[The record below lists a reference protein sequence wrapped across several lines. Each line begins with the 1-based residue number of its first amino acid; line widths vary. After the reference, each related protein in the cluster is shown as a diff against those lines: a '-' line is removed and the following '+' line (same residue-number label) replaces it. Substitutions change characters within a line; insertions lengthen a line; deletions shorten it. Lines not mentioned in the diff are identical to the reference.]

1 MDNIVYVIRDID
13 MNYTV
18 DVCRTMGKVME
29 NIMETMKEG
38 SYTSFTFVD
47 TDSAVYFVTFPHGD
61 SQCVG
66 HWRIEKWEME
76 D

>member
-1 MDNIVYVIRDID
+1 MDNIVYVIRDTD

-18 DVCRTMGKVME
+18 DVCKTMEKVME
-29 NIMETMKEG
+29 NIMETMKEAG
-38 SYTSFTFVD
+38 YGSFTFVD
-47 TDSAVYFVTFPHGD
+47 AGSVYFVTFPHGNP
-61 SQCVG
+61 QCVG

>member
-1 MDNIVYVIRDID
+1 MDNIVYVIRDTD

-18 DVCRTMGKVME
+18 DVCRTMEKVMK
-29 NIMETMKEG
+29 NIMETMKEAG
-38 SYTSFTFVD
+38 YTTFTFVN
-47 TDSAVYFVTFPHGD
+47 TGSVYFVTFPCADHKY
-61 SQCVG
+61 VG